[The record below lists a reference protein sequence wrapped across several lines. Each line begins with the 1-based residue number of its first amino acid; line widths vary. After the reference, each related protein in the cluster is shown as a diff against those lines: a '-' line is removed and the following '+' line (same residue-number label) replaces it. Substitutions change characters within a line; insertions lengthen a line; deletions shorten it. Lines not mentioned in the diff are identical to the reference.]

1 MIGNYVSYLHNEDTF
16 YLLNSKKAGG
26 RGFSKN
32 VFCKEGMKPVFSLA
46 LNIVISHIFPENFIG
61 ITQVVQ
67 KIWRLSISVL
77 AIFINF
83 HPFFVFFDIPLI

>member
-67 KIWRLSISVL
+67 KTFSIS
-77 AIFINF
+77 ISYF